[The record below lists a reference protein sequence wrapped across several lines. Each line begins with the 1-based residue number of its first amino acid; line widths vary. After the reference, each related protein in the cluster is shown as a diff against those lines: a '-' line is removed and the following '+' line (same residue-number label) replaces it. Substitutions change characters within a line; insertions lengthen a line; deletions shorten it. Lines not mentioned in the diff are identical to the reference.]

1 MPPVRREAEN
11 TISIRQLD
19 IQIVAEESR
28 RPPGGKRS
36 QPAPAAPASVP
47 LDRYYVREM
56 P

>member
-1 MPPVRREAEN
+1 MRREAEN

-19 IQIVAEESR
+19 IQIIAEESR
-28 RPPGGKRS
+28 RPPAGKR
-36 QPAPAAPASVP
+36 PPAAPAAPAPVS